1 MTFPP
6 FYDAAKVGTLYVP
19 RTGAASEA
27 GLQAGMRPA
36 EEDGRRTL
44 LILVDEQVDFIHTD
58 GALCVPGAVD
68 DTRRLIEWLFRN
80 LGKVTHIAASLDT
93 HYPVQIFFP
102 TWWVDAEGRHP
113 APFTLITAQD
123 VDAGRWRPV
132 FEVEWSKQY
141 VHRLEEQAKK
151 VLTIWPYHTLMGT
164 PGHAITP
171 ALYEAIAYH
180 AAARST
186 EPTFL
191 AKGSIRKTEHY
202 SILEPEV
209 KVPEERGGTL
219 NEDFIGMVAAY
230 DRVYI
235 AGQAKS
241 HCVLETLA
249 SLVKAFSQRDPAQ
262 IGKWY
267 VLTDCMSSVVHP
279 EVDFEAIAAERFK
292 EFAQQGVHLVTSE
305 EEVD

>member
-1 MTFPP
+1 MAFPA
-6 FYDAAKVGTLYVP
+6 FYDPAKVGTLYVP
-19 RTGAASEA
+19 QTGAASEA
-27 GLQAGMRPA
+27 GLQAGMKPSA
-36 EEDGRRTL
+36 EDQQRTL

-58 GALCVPGAVD
+58 GALSVPGAVD

-80 LGKVTHIAASLDT
+80 ADRITHIAASLDT
-93 HYPVQIFFP
+93 HYPQQIFFP
-102 TWWVDAEGRHP
+102 SWWADAEGRHP

-123 VDAGRWRPV
+123 VEAGRWHPL
-132 FEVEWSKQY
+132 FEVEWSRQY
-141 VHRLEEQAKK
+141 VRRLEEQAKK

-171 ALYEAIAYH
+171 ALYEALAYH
-180 AAARST
+180 TAARNT

-191 AKGSIRKTEHY
+191 VKGSIRKTEHY

-219 NEDFIGMVAAY
+219 NEDFVNMVATY

-241 HCVLETLA
+241 HCVLETLH
-249 SLVKAFSQRDPAQ
+249 SLVNAFRQRDHSQ

-279 EVDFEAIAAERFK
+279 EVDFEAIANEHFK
-292 EFAQQGVHLVTSE
+292 EFERQGVHLTTSAE
-305 EEVD
+305 DIP